1 MGPRGFNNTSTARLC
16 IVTCALHARM
26 RHIIALVL
34 MAALAACSETPPP
47 ARAPV
52 VLADP
57 RPEVARIAVDDP
69 LTAAAIVTARR
80 SAGEFLRAYRARN
93 DGQRDFRIK
102 MLVAERGLVE
112 QFWVSLDSAT
122 DDSFTGT
129 IANHP
134 GDITG
139 VKYGERVTVPA
150 REISDWMYVEHGVLR
165 GGYSV
170 RLMRDRLQ
178 PEERPAFE
186 RELGFQI
193 D

>member
-1 MGPRGFNNTSTARLC
+1 MRPRDFYNSLPPAVH
-16 IVTCALHARM
+16 IVTCALG
-26 RHIIALVL
+26 IALAGCADKG
-34 MAALAACSETPPP
+34 AAPPE
-47 ARAPV
+47 PV

-69 LTAAAIVTARR
+69 LTAKGILEARR
-80 SAGEFLRAYRARN
+80 TVGEFLHAYRTRGAT
-93 DGQRDFRIK
+93 QRDFRIK
-102 MLVAERGLVE
+102 YLVAERGLVE
-112 QFWVSLDSAT
+112 QFWVTLESAT
-122 DDSFTGT
+122 DTSFTGT

-150 REISDWMYVEHGVLR
+150 SEISDWMYVENGVLK

-170 RLMRDRLQ
+170 RLMRERLQ

-186 RELGFQI
+186 REMGFRI
-193 D
+193 E